1 MAGGGIVPGDFVRP
15 VVPQPNTGASTPPSV
30 PSPPQTPQPKD
41 PPLSP
46 VAPRDPSP
54 TPPTNQDSGQDHSG
68 GKGPDNHKIPDTQG
82 PAQPPGQRGPEHPN
96 NQGDR
101 SSGDQH
107 SDFATSNGHGG
118 QNSNG
123 GGGGQGASALG
134 NGWGGGS
141 SSLHGDTAA
150 AGGSHSSSAFSS
162 SYSGAN
168 GNVQSS
174 ASSGSYQPS
183 TSSSAQPYG
192 QPQPH
197 GQPQSNGQP
206 NSLPQAN
213 PAYQGNSL
221 PAQQSNP
228 YALPQ
233 VANAN
238 PLPGTGIN
246 GGLVRQALS
255 SSVLGAQGASVVPL
269 PGTGSPGPAGGT
281 GGAGG
286 AARSSPAQAQSLVS
300 AQNLPL
306 GASAL
311 ARPSAASPANS
322 MLQGQ
327 ANPRAEAAALAAQ
340 SRAGGQPGSFS
351 NASQPAALAQMGK
364 AAPATTALPNNAAST
379 PTASMGSAAGAPRAS
394 AGNAQAVAQAQ
405 GVLAQALGRTMA
417 GQMTAGG
424 AAVALAQA
432 QLALQVALRSGSG
445 RQGQEAA
452 ALQAAGKDLGAAPA
466 KAGPQARAQAGMGVR
481 AGVLGP
487 ASTDAP
493 GALGHAAGLA
503 NKAHGKAAND
513 GQAQAGVA
521 TMPPSLAMAL
531 AMAPKVRKRGS
542 HDRVERVERDT
553 PRAQTPEM
561 EDEDFWDGLGDA
573 DAQDGHDTD
582 PAPEDADSAQALQA
596 LQQHYRAMVVWLA
609 ANERHALLREL
620 AAGRSVLV
628 LAPPDGS
635 HTRLLGHWLRP
646 DGACASAGAIP
657 GMTGRAWALGAQW
670 SATMPADGQWR
681 EWRLRQDVDDAGRW
695 RLGASRPDKHTPR
708 VLVRGDA
715 PSADGPAM
723 HRVLTVGECIT
734 FHEPRRLRR
743 LVAAQWTMLV
753 LRVPVPLDGAGQVSA
768 AA

>member
-1 MAGGGIVPGDFVRP
+1 MGKVAASQNTTPSSSPLVPP
-15 VVPQPNTGASTPPSV
+15 ISAPATPPV
-30 PSPPQTPQPKD
+30 AQTPPSPPQTPQPKD

-46 VAPRDPSP
+46 ATPRDPNP
-54 TPPTNQDSGQDHSG
+54 TPPTNRDNGQDHG
-68 GKGPDNHKIPDTQG
+68 GSKGPDNHKTPDTQG
-82 PAQPPGQRGPEHPN
+82 PAQSPGQRGPEHSN

-101 SSGDQH
+101 SSGNH
-107 SDFATSNGHGG
+107 DFATSNGHGG

-150 AGGSHSSSAFSS
+150 AGGSHSSMGTSDFSS

-174 ASSGSYQPS
+174 ASPGSYRPS
-183 TSSSAQPYG
+183 TSSSVQPYG
-192 QPQPH
+192 QPQP
-197 GQPQSNGQP
+197 NGQP

-221 PAQQSNP
+221 PTQQGNP
-228 YALPQ
+228 YTLPQQ

-238 PLPGTGIN
+238 PLPGTGTN
-246 GGLVRQALS
+246 GGLTRQALS
-255 SSVLGAQGASVVPL
+255 GSVLGAQSASVVPL
-269 PGTGSPGPAGGT
+269 PGTGSPGPAGGV
-281 GGAGG
+281 GGVGG

-300 AQNLPL
+300 AQSQPL

-311 ARPSAASPANS
+311 ARPSAASPASS

-364 AAPATTALPNNAAST
+364 ATPAATSLPNN
-379 PTASMGSAAGAPRAS
+379 

-432 QLALQVALRSGSG
+432 QLALQVALRSGRMG
-445 RQGQEAA
+445 PDA
-452 ALQAAGKDLGAAPA
+452 ALPSVAKDPGAIPGKPGTGARADALAPA
-466 KAGPQARAQAGMGVR
+466 KAGQQARAQAGMGAR

-493 GALGHAAGLA
+493 GALGRAAGLA

-521 TMPPSLAMAL
+521 TMPQSLAMAL

-635 HTRLLGHWLRP
+635 HTRLLGHWLHP
-646 DGACASAGAIP
+646 DGAGASEGAIP

-715 PSADGPAM
+715 PSTDGPAM

-743 LVAAQWTMLV
+743 LMAAQWTMLV